1 MTRRGRTGI
10 AVTAVL
16 ILVSG
21 MTIARIRAGPRP
33 PLWPEEPAE
42 TRLITDQ
49 PWASVPSLGWQA
61 IWGPSR
67 VREDT
72 AAPGSPPGVLEI
84 TYPAGF
90 EGGSAP
96 GTVVKRL
103 PSLREVYVGLWWQAP
118 VGWQGHNSNVNKI
131 EFLFPADGGDIT
143 LVMYG
148 PPEGPFTL
156 QVLPQFQGHP
166 SEWLLP
172 DADPAQVT
180 LGAWH
185 RIEWLVVMSSS
196 EGAADGIC
204 RWWLDGRL
212 QGDYT
217 QLSFPATTF
226 TEYKLSPTWGGVG
239 DRKRQSESFRFDHT
253 RISGR

>member
-1 MTRRGRTGI
+1 MTPRRVLGTLAAAGLLG
-10 AVTAVL
+10 AGVMVTR
-16 ILVSG
+16 SG
-21 MTIARIRAGPRP
+21 AGARP
-33 PLWPEEPAE
+33 PLWPHEPAGS
-42 TRLITDQ
+42 RLISDQ
-49 PWASVPSLGWQA
+49 PWGSVPSHGWEA

-67 VREDT
+67 VRPDPS
-72 AAPGSPPGVLEI
+72 APGSPPGVLEI

-103 PSLREVYVGLWWQAP
+103 PALREVYVGLWWQAP
-118 VGWQGHNSNVNKI
+118 AGWQGHSSNVNKI
-131 EFLFPADGGDIT
+131 QFLFPREGGDIT

-148 PPEGPFTL
+148 PPEGPFSL
-156 QVLPQFQGHP
+156 RVLPQFQDFP
-166 SEWLLP
+166 SDWLLP
-172 DADPAQVT
+172 TTDPVDVT
-180 LGAWH
+180 LGGWH
-185 RIEWLVVMSSS
+185 RIEWLVVMSSRA
-196 EGAADGIC
+196 GAADGIA

-217 QLSFPATTF
+217 QLRFPAAHL

-239 DRKRQSESFRFDHT
+239 DRKHRPESFLFDHT

>member
-1 MTRRGRTGI
+1 MTRRRAHLVAT
-10 AVTAVL
+10 VV
-16 ILVSG
+16 ILALG
-21 MTIARIRAGPRP
+21 AMTFTRARAGTRP
-33 PLWPEEPAE
+33 PLWPHEPAGS
-42 TRLITDQ
+42 RLISDQ
-49 PWASVPSLGWQA
+49 PWVSVPSLGWEA

-67 VREDT
+67 VRPDPT
-72 AAPGSPPGVLEI
+72 APGSPPGVLEI

-96 GTVVKRL
+96 GTVVKEL
-103 PSLREVYVGLWWQAP
+103 PSLREVYVGLWWRAP

-131 EFLFPADGGDIT
+131 QFLFPAENGDIT

-148 PPEGPFTL
+148 PPGGPFTL

-172 DADPAQVT
+172 SVDPVDVT
-180 LGAWH
+180 LGDWH
-185 RIEWLVVMSSS
+185 RIEWLVVMSSR

-217 QLSFPATTF
+217 QLRFPAKTF

-239 DRKRQSESFRFDHT
+239 DQKLRDESFLFDHI
-253 RISGR
+253 RLSGR